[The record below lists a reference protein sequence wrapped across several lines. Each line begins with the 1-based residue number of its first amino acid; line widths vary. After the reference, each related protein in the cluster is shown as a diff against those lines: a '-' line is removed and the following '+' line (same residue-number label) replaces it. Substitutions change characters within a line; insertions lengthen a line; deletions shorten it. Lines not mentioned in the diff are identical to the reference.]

1 MKKKGSC
8 RIGELLALVFRM
20 GSVRR
25 WEMDSWIWVGLG
37 LSISQMAFGTSI
49 FNRSSEFLGCARGH
63 GCDSEGNLCFDCFP
77 SSEAEMA
84 LLKFGGLSVVHSMAL
99 TRNYPPNRRVFV
111 GVPGGTITYG
121 LVLQGPRGSWGHAGW
136 PDSVGSA
143 VLFVKRGMGMC
154 QCRKTVASD
163 AKG

>member
-1 MKKKGSC
+1 MLVDTAAIAKKIYVLTDS
-8 RIGELLALVFRM
+8 LL
-20 GSVRR
+20 RR
-25 WEMDSWIWVGLG
+25 PIW
-37 LSISQMAFGTSI
+37 
-49 FNRSSEFLGCARGH
+49 
-63 GCDSEGNLCFDCFP
+63 
-77 SSEAEMA
+77 A
-84 LLKFGGLSVVHSMAL
+84 LLEFGGLSVVHSMAL

-121 LVLQGPRGSWGHAGW
+121 LVLQGPRGSWGHASW